1 MSNILKNKKLYIG
14 LLSLVLII
22 ILLILMIRYF
32 RSFTNIIEF
41 PHDAKKKFTT
51 PHKLTK
57 FSQVGRGLNF
67 TQSFWIYIKDW
78 NYRFMN
84 EKFILNKGG
93 FLIYLGA
100 KNNNLY
106 IEIPVLNSDR
116 PEQIVY
122 ENIPVQKWVNIVVLL
137 ENRYIDIWLN
147 GKLYHSR
154 HLENV
159 PNLKP
164 KSDIIYLANGGFSGY
179 ISRIYHY
186 KHNVSKSKIKDI
198 FRSGPINK
206 NPLYK
211 LILLVKKIFS
221 TNPFNKKLTCKKK
234 KN

>member
-14 LLSLVLII
+14 LLSMVLIVILI
-22 ILLILMIRYF
+22 ILTIKYF
-32 RSFTNIIEF
+32 RSFTNIVEF
-41 PHDAKKKFTT
+41 PHDATKKFTA
-51 PHKLTK
+51 PYKLTK
-57 FSQVGRGLNF
+57 FSQVGQGLNF
-67 TQSFWIYIKDW
+67 AQSFWIYVKDW

-106 IEIPVLNSDR
+106 IEIPVLNNTK
-116 PEQIVY
+116 PERIVY
-122 ENIPVQKWVNIVVLL
+122 ENLPIQKWVNIVVLL
-137 ENRYIDIWLN
+137 ENRYLDIWLN

-159 PNLKP
+159 PDLKP
-164 KSDIIYLANGGFSGY
+164 KSDIIYLSNGGFSGY

-186 KHNVSKSKIKDI
+186 KNNLTKKNIKDI
-198 FRSGPINK
+198 FHSGPINK

-211 LILLVKKIFS
+211 VLLLVKNIFVR
-221 TNPFNKKLTCKKK
+221 NPFKKKILNCKK
-234 KN
+234 N

>member
-14 LLSLVLII
+14 LLSMVLIVILI
-22 ILLILMIRYF
+22 ILTIRYF
-32 RSFTNIIEF
+32 RSFTNIVEF
-41 PHDAKKKFTT
+41 PRDATKKFTA
-51 PHKLTK
+51 PYKLTK
-57 FSQVGRGLNF
+57 FSQVGEGLNF
-67 TQSFWIYIKDW
+67 AQSFWIYVKDW

-106 IEIPVLNSDR
+106 IEIPVLNNTK
-116 PEQIVY
+116 PERIVY
-122 ENIPVQKWVNIVVLL
+122 ENLPIQKWVNIVVLL
-137 ENRYIDIWLN
+137 ENRYLDIWLN

-159 PNLKP
+159 PDLKP
-164 KSDIIYLANGGFSGY
+164 KSDIEYLNNGGFSGY
-179 ISRIYHY
+179 ISRVYHY
-186 KHNVSKSKIKDI
+186 KNSVSKSKIRDI

-211 LILLVKKIFS
+211 IALLVKNLFIK
-221 TNPFNKKLTCKKK
+221 NPFKKSFLKCKKK
-234 KN
+234 

>member
-1 MSNILKNKKLYIG
+1 MINILKNKKLCIG
-14 LLSLVLII
+14 LLTTLLII
-22 ILLILMIRYF
+22 ILIILTIRYF

-41 PHDAKKKFTT
+41 PHNAKTTFTA
-51 PHKLTK
+51 PHKQTRI
-57 FSQVGRGLNF
+57 SQVKKGLGF

-93 FLIYLGA
+93 FMIYLGA

-106 IEIPVLNSDR
+106 IEIPVLNNKL
-116 PEQIVY
+116 PERIVY
-122 ENIPVQKWVNIVVLL
+122 ENLPVQKWVNIVVLL
-137 ENRYIDIWLN
+137 DNRYLDIWLN

-159 PNLKP
+159 PEIAP
-164 KSDIIYLANGGFSGY
+164 KSDTVYLSNGGFSGY

-186 KHNVSKSKIKDI
+186 ENSISKGKIKDI
-198 FRSGPINK
+198 FKSGPINK

-211 LILLVKKIFS
+211 LILLVKNIFTRKPS
-221 TNPFNKKLTCKKK
+221 NKKLPKCKKK
-234 KN
+234 